1 MQWKVFQLASCSS
14 KHTCPVLISLVH
26 ISLKKSSR
34 NEWFGAAD
42 SSWNFCQ
49 CCLAI
54 AHFPGSSECLRSP
67 QEKVFRLKGCTSRQQ
82 LWKMCCC
89 PVYESCYSDLLCSK
103 NSWTLSWHE
112 KKKSHYKTPWFQSV
126 INKSA
131 TLTFPPVPLKCSEF
145 MSFQLQTLNVS
156 AATRGRAERWWGW
169 GCRILFAVG
178 RSAGERLA
186 GAWRLI
192 CLT

>member
-1 MQWKVFQLASCSS
+1 MIWSCWFQLE
-14 KHTCPVLISLVH
+14 LLSLLLGH
-26 ISLKKSSR
+26 
-34 NEWFGAAD
+34 
-42 SSWNFCQ
+42 CT
-49 CCLAI
+49 
-54 AHFPGSSECLRSP
+54 FPW
-67 QEKVFRLKGCTSRQQ
+67 Q
-82 LWKMCCC
+82 LWVSQVPTGEGVWIKGVHQQAAA
-89 PVYESCYSDLLCSK
+89 PKNVLLPSVWK
-103 NSWTLSWHE
+103 LLLRLAVLKELLNTVMTR

-131 TLTFPPVPLKCSEF
+131 TLTFPPVPLKCSGF